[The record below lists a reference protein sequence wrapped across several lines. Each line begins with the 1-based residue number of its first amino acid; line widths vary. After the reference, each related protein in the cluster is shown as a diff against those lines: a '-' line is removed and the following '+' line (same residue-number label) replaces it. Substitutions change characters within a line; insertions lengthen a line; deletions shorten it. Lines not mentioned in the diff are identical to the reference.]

1 MSLKASIS
9 GMDYAS
15 LSNVGLLF
23 HALSEGV
30 VDHLHSMVSPEY
42 LARQGVARLHVSGSV
57 PTSNLAV
64 LERLRELYSGS
75 AAVDISIGNKDKG
88 CCVEASS
95 QVSGIGR
102 GDDGEVKSSLEVIM
116 DTTGLEAVG
125 SAVGAAKV
133 AQRYTGL

>member
-1 MSLKASIS
+1 MSLKASIC

-15 LSNVGLLF
+15 LSNVGMLF

-57 PTSNLAV
+57 PTSNLIV

-75 AAVDISIGNKDKG
+75 TSVDVSVRNKDKD
-88 CCVEASS
+88 CPLEASS
-95 QVSGIGR
+95 QVSSIGR
-102 GDDGEVKSSLEVIM
+102 GDDGDFKPSLEVIM
-116 DTTGLEAVG
+116 DTAGLEAVG
-125 SAVGAAKV
+125 SALGAAKV
-133 AQRYTGL
+133 AQRYTSL